1 MFQIIIS
8 PAKKMNVDTDSFAVS
23 GTPQFLEDTKVL
35 MRKIQSMPLADVKAL
50 WKCNDALAELNFQRF
65 RSMDLEHRL
74 TPAVMAYEGLQYQ
87 HMAPAVLTQGAIS
100 YIAEHLRILSGFY
113 GLLRPF
119 DGVTPYRLEMQAKLA
134 VGECHDLY
142 EFWGDRLYRSLTG
155 GSRTIV
161 NLASKEYSQ
170 CIEKYITDK
179 DRWITVEFGE
189 LTDGKIKQ
197 KGTLAKMARGE
208 MVRFLA
214 ENDIDDPEGM
224 KEFHELGF
232 VYCEERSSEEKYVFL
247 NTQKDKKELLREEI

>member
-1 MFQIIIS
+1 MIQIIIS

-23 GTPQFLEDTKVL
+23 GMPKFLKDTEIL
-35 MRKIQSMPLADVKAL
+35 MHRIQSLSLADARTL

-65 RSMDLEHRL
+65 RNMDLENRL

-87 HMAPAVLTQGAIS
+87 HMAPGVLTQGALS

-134 VGECHDLY
+134 VGTCRDLY
-142 EFWGDRLYRSLTG
+142 EFWGDRLYRSLTEKG
-155 GSRTIV
+155 DTIV
-161 NLASKEYSQ
+161 NLASKEYSR

-189 LTDGKIKQ
+189 QVQGKIKQ
-197 KGTLAKMARGE
+197 KGTLVKMARGE

-214 ENDIDDPEGM
+214 ENDICDPEGI

-232 VYCEERSSEEKYVFL
+232 GYCEELSDPQKYVFL
-247 NTQKDKKELLREEI
+247 KKISENTVQ